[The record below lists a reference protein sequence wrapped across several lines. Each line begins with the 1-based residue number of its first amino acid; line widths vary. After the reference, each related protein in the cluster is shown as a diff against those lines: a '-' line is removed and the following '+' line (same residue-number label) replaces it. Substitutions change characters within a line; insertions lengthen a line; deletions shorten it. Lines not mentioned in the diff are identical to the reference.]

1 MTQTLHRVNSSI
13 FQCQIWVGNMLS
25 IDLNHLFRV
34 NGVGL
39 NGSRS
44 PSFGRGHAFLCGRLM
59 FRLGPGYG
67 GWEAYQLQAG
77 LINFASQKKKMCSW
91 MPSSDRLLRAPGEKW
106 LMTVTAKQALCF
118 WLSTLSCWPE
128 PAQR

>member
-1 MTQTLHRVNSSI
+1 
-13 FQCQIWVGNMLS
+13 MLS

-77 LINFASQKKKMCSW
+77 LINFASQKKKNVFLDAFIRQAAESSW
-91 MPSSDRLLRAPGEKW
+91 GEMADDSHSQAGFVLLALHP
-106 LMTVTAKQALCF
+106 LMLA
-118 WLSTLSCWPE
+118 
-128 PAQR
+128 